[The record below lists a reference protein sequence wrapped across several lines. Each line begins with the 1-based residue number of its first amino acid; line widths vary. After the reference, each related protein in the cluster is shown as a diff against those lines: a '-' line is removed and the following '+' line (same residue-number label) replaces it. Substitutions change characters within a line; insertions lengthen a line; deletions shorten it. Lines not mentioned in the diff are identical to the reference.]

1 MRQIPSLAKKSEYNA
16 RYVAKCKKD
25 GRYLDA
31 LQRKSVKSV
40 EVFYPGC
47 AFSDRMS
54 RAEFDRHPEKAFP
67 AGTCVRVGSTT
78 WTIQGGT
85 K

>member
-31 LQRKSVKSV
+31 MQRKSVKSV

-47 AFSDRMS
+47 ACADHMS
-54 RAEFDRHPEKAFP
+54 RAEFDRHKKDDFP
-67 AGTCVRVGSTT
+67 VGTRI
-78 WTIQGGT
+78 WINKKEITI
-85 K
+85 